1 MQLSELNISRDH
13 LHKLLSAASGDAAL
27 LYLYIAAGN
36 PPEEGERA
44 LGLGGTRYG
53 CAAATLRQLGLW
65 PEKRTPLYFPV
76 NAPAI
81 RSGMS
86 PWRWTKTAI
95 LRRCTGRFSG

>member
-44 LGLGGTRYG
+44 
-53 CAAATLRQLGLW
+53 
-65 PEKRTPLYFPV
+65 
-76 NAPAI
+76 
-81 RSGMS
+81 
-86 PWRWTKTAI
+86 
-95 LRRCTGRFSG
+95 